1 MIDAISLSSVA
12 DRRFVGTI
20 FNGSQYARTDF
31 LGSDQSDRDTPQALL
46 VEQMPAS
53 HIPPHFHGIDQF
65 QVVVDGRGMLGKHAV
80 QAVCVHFSQAYTG
93 YGPITA
99 PDDTSLF
106 YFTLRAQ
113 SEPGAFFL
121 PEPRDKQ
128 KPGKKRNLTVDV
140 SVRGAPTDA
149 GVALDAVI
157 EPEDGG
163 LGAWHLRLGGGDPF
177 EGPDPMTG
185 GGQYYIVL
193 DGELCYGGSRL
204 EKWSCLFV
212 TPPES
217 APSVTAGGRGAEVLI
232 LQFPFW
238 EGGTAQNVPAF

>member
-12 DRRFVGTI
+12 ERRFVGTI

-65 QVVVDGRGMLGKHAV
+65 QIVVDGRGMLGKHAV
-80 QAVCVHFSQAYTG
+80 HPVCVHFSQAYTG

-99 PDDTSLF
+99 PEDTSLF

-121 PEPRDKQ
+121 PEARDKQ
-128 KPGKKRNLTVDV
+128 KSGRKRNLTVDV
-140 SVRGAPTDA
+140 ATEGASSSA
-149 GVALDAVI
+149 ASKLEAVI
-157 EPEDGG
+157 ELESEG
-163 LGAWHLRLGGGDPF
+163 LAAWRLRLGAGETF
-177 EGPDPMTG
+177 EGPDPMSG

-193 DGELCYGGSRL
+193 DGELCYAQSAL
-204 EKWSCLFV
+204 EKWSCMFV

-217 APSVTAGGRGAEVLI
+217 SPKVTAGSEGGEALI

-238 EGGTAQNVPAF
+238 EKGTAQNVPEF